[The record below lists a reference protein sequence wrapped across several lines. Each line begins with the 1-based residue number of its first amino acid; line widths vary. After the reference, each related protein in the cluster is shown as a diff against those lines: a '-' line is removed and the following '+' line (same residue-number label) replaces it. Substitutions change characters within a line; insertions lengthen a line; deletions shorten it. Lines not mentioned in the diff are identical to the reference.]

1 MRQRYVVTYDV
12 SDPGRLRR
20 VFKLL
25 KGYGTHLQLS
35 VFACD
40 LTEMTLVQLKASLAD
55 AIDATR
61 DAVLFIDIGPADGR
75 GKESFECIGRAT
87 APPPR
92 GPRIV

>member
-1 MRQRYVVTYDV
+1 MRQRYVVTYDIA
-12 SDPGRLRR
+12 DPRRLRR

-25 KGYGTHLQLS
+25 KGFGTHLQLS

-40 LTEMTLVQLKASLAD
+40 LTELTLVQLKASLSS
-55 AIDATR
+55 AIHATD
-61 DAVLFIDIGPADGR
+61 DAVLFIDIGPSEGR
-75 GKESFECIGRAT
+75 GMESFECIGRAT